1 MENNKIEY
9 KWKKLF
15 ASMRFDTDEGIISLT
30 PEEQQELIDDISSLR
45 ELKSDLLNLVSN
57 RFDIGDKVKDV
68 NHVNLYGTIVSLKA
82 TVKWD
87 RTGNHTDEE
96 FDNLNDC

>member
-9 KWKKLF
+9 KWNKLF

-45 ELKSDLLNLVSN
+45 ELKSDLLNPVIETCIHTRCNNFQSKGSLLCSN
-57 RFDIGDKVKDV
+57 HIKKYSR
-68 NHVNLYGTIVSLKA
+68 
-82 TVKWD
+82 
-87 RTGNHTDEE
+87 
-96 FDNLNDC
+96 

>member
-9 KWKKLF
+9 KWNKLF

-45 ELKSDLLNLVSN
+45 ELKSDLLNRVICTTVVCEGLTWGTSYKVLATLDDMYVVEDDDDKPQLVG
-57 RFDIGDKVKDV
+57 R
-68 NHVNLYGTIVSLKA
+68 SLF
-82 TVKWD
+82 
-87 RTGNHTDEE
+87 E
-96 FDNLNDC
+96 